1 MTTPPNPEDFAV
13 AEPLVMFFVGR
24 YVGSDLSKV
33 YPADVYAAVRGW
45 WRVADPNTWKQEY
58 NLVLARNTDRVLGAF
73 RPKDWVS

>member
-1 MTTPPNPEDFAV
+1 MTTPPHSEDFVV

-45 WRVADPNTWKQEY
+45 WRIAEHMAT
-58 NLVLARNTDRVLGAF
+58 RVQPCAGPQHRPGVRGVQAEGLG
-73 RPKDWVS
+73 S